1 MKYCLTENEPGRTLH
16 GGTDTANEQYWETSV
31 EQENNQVTFGITLKD
46 GFDGFPGDVRV
57 LATYRLSDENE
68 LFVEYRAESDK
79 DTIFNPTNHV
89 YFNLTGDFQQSVW
102 EHQIRIAAN
111 RYVPLGED
119 NLLIGVLEEVIET
132 PFDFRDF
139 ASFSQ
144 GFNSQHTQNLLV
156 KGYDHPWILEDVA
169 TPVEV
174 LSPDGKIKLSVVTNQ
189 PSVVIYTYNFPVEE
203 LAAFHGAF
211 SLECQG
217 LPNACNVDRFGSIL
231 LEQGDCFFSQA
242 AYRFSW

>member
-1 MKYCLTENEPGRTLH
+1 M
-16 GGTDTANEQYWETSV
+16 
-31 EQENNQVTFGITLKD
+31 
-46 GFDGFPGDVRV
+46 
-57 LATYRLSDENE
+57 SDEKE
-68 LFVEYRAESDK
+68 LFVEYRAESDKDTIK

-89 YFNLTGDFQQSVW
+89 YFNLTGDFQQSVAK
-102 EHQIRIAAN
+102 HQIRIAAN
-111 RYVPLGED
+111 RYVPLGEG
-119 NLLIGVLEEVIET
+119 NLPIGVLEEVIET

-144 GFNSQHTQNLLV
+144 GFNSQQTQNLLV
-156 KGYDHPWILEDVA
+156 KGYDHPCVLEDVA

-217 LPNACNVDRFGSIL
+217 LPNACNVDDFGFIL
-231 LEQGDCFFSQA
+231 LEQGDCFFSQT